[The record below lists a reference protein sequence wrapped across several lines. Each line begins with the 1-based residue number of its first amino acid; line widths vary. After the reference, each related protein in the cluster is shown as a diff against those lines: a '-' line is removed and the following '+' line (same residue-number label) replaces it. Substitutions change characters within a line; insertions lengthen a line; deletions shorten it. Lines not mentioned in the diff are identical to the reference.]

1 MTEEYSNKPIISG
14 TMIFIIFVTLL
25 VAAVCIGTYTEHLG
39 QKFSEDFE
47 ARYPII
53 MSFSI
58 TKNFGKLVSFP
69 QKTKNTDFFNGII
82 VICLLWLSLSNTFLY
97 FANAPLTNSS
107 IIIDMVKDLSHKF
120 QTSAVYA
127 FDIFFVIFGFTLAFT
142 TLPKLKISVVKPLTS
157 QILRVV
163 PVYYFVLF
171 FYITAFSRMGLG
183 PAWPLQDYYS
193 SETCENY

>member
-1 MTEEYSNKPIISG
+1 M
-14 TMIFIIFVTLL
+14 
-25 VAAVCIGTYTEHLG
+25 
-39 QKFSEDFE
+39 
-47 ARYPII
+47 
-53 MSFSI
+53 
-58 TKNFGKLVSFP
+58 
-69 QKTKNTDFFNGII
+69 
-82 VICLLWLSLSNTFLY
+82 LWLSLSNTFLY
-97 FANAPLTNSS
+97 FANAPLTNPS
-107 IIIDMVKDLSHKF
+107 IIIDMLKDLSHKF

-142 TLPKLKISVVKPLTS
+142 TLPKLKISVVKPLSS

-193 SETCENY
+193 SETCENYWTANLFFLNNFLPVSNYSCMGWSWFFAIQAQFFLFGLIALFLHER